1 MTKTFPSLPDQ
12 FPIFL
17 SPENLPNPGME
28 HRSPALRV
36 DSLLA
41 EPPGKPLLLFPSPPD
56 LVTTFFFFLDS
67 EFHCDLGCRNWR
79 DHPFQ
84 PNNNKSWIHYKIIT
98 FLVFFKLLRSQD
110 KEVARNPR
118 KERHLQGNV
127 GEECWFTFRHW
138 MNEDTGYHTCSC
150 KEFS

>member
-56 LVTTFFFFLDS
+56 LVTTFFFFLIQNS
-67 EFHCDLGCRNWR
+67 TVTWAVETGEIIPSNLTTTKAEYIT
-79 DHPFQ
+79 
-84 PNNNKSWIHYKIIT
+84 KS
-98 FLVFFKLLRSQD
+98 
-110 KEVARNPR
+110 
-118 KERHLQGNV
+118 
-127 GEECWFTFRHW
+127 
-138 MNEDTGYHTCSC
+138 
-150 KEFS
+150 